1 MRKRWLKNM
10 KSLIDANVILRYLLA
25 DHPQMSEQSKQIIE
39 RGAFTVP
46 EVLAEVVYV
55 LKGVYEI
62 SRIEIADTLIGFL
75 EEIHMKDKEVMR
87 FSLQLFAE
95 TSLDFVDCIL
105 IARHRKLGDNVISFD
120 KKLNKMLD
128 MN

>member
-39 RGAFTVP
+39 RGAFTIP

-55 LKGVYEI
+55 LKRVYGI
-62 SRIEIADTLIGFL
+62 SRIEIANTLIDFL
-75 EEIHMKDKEVMR
+75 EEIHMKDKEVMS

-105 IARHRKLGDNVISFD
+105 IVRHRKLGDNVISFD